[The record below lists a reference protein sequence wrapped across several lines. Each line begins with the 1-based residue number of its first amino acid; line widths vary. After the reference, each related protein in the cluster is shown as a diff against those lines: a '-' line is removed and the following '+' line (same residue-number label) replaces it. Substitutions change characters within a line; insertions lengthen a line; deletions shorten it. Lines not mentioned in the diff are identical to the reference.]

1 MNTEKIRGIYP
12 VLYAFFDESGG
23 LDRGAMR
30 RQADF
35 CVESGVH
42 GVMVLGL
49 GTEVYKLDLRERRLL
64 LDWAAEDLGGR
75 LPLAVT
81 VSEPNVAAQI
91 AFVRAAAEA
100 GADWAILQPPPV
112 RNMPESEY
120 IRFFG
125 DVADGS
131 ELPLAIQNA
140 PDYIGI
146 GLSNQGLADLH
157 RNHPNVVAVKAEC
170 AALGVARLVEQT
182 EGVFRILNGRGGMEL
197 TDNLRAGCVGM
208 IPGFE
213 TSDVQARIFDL
224 MVSERQEDEE
234 RADDPVP
241 GSPAPAGIP
250 HAVAGYADV
259 LRQAARGSAARA
271 RRRARPRPGD
281 APDASRARA
290 PRPPCGAAS
299 GSLRQERRRPRQ
311 LTRPRAPRAAP
322 RTGPRACRGRAGC
335 PGGRVSGS

>member
-23 LDRGAMR
+23 LDRDAMR
-30 RQADF
+30 RQVDF
-35 CVESGVH
+35 CVDSGVH

-125 DVADGS
+125 DVADKS

-146 GLSNQGLADLH
+146 GLSNQGLAALH
-157 RNHPNVVAVKAEC
+157 GNHPNVVAVKAESS
-170 AALGVARLVEQT
+170 ALGVAGLVEQT
-182 EGVFRILNGRGGMEL
+182 EGVFRILNGRGGLEL

-224 MVSERQEDEE
+224 MDSERQEDEGH
-234 RADDPVP
+234 ADDL
-241 GSPAPAGIP
+241 
-250 HAVAGYADV
+250 YADLLPLLV
-259 LRQAARGSAARA
+259 FLMQSLDTLMCYGKRLAARRLGLGAVHDRGPAMRPTPLGLAHLERHAARLQ
-271 RRRARPRPGD
+271 D
-281 APDASRARA
+281 S
-290 PRPPCGAAS
+290 
-299 GSLRQERRRPRQ
+299 
-311 LTRPRAPRAAP
+311 
-322 RTGPRACRGRAGC
+322 
-335 PGGRVSGS
+335 